1 MFTFAQA
8 ADAVAPALGTAAPAA
23 QQGSGMNSMVMLF
36 ALFAIFYFIV
46 IRPQQKQ
53 QKAHKVMLSELK
65 KGETVVTSGGFIV
78 EIDKV
83 EEDFYSVKLNKETIV
98 KIAKESVSKIYEP
111 KTTEA
116 K

>member
-1 MFTFAQA
+1 MFTFAHA

-23 QQGSGMNSMVMLF
+23 QQGSLLGSLMPLVF
-36 ALFAIFYFIV
+36 LFAIFYFIV

-53 QKAHKVMLSELK
+53 QRAHNEMLSELK
-65 KGETVVTSGGFIV
+65 KGETVVTSGGLIV